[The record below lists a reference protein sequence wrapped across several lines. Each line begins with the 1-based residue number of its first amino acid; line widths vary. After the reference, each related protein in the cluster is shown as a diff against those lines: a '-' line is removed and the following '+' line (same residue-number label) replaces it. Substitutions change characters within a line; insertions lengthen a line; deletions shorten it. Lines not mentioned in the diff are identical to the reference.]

1 MAALVH
7 DLGRPARFVNMLRVV
22 KVTSPMSVGTWILSA
37 YTPLALGAAASA
49 VTRKLPR
56 AGLAAT
62 LPAAVLGPAVA
73 SYTSVLLADTAV
85 PAWHDAHREL
95 PFVFAGSAV
104 TAAGGLGMLA
114 VRPDDAGQAV
124 RFAVLGAAAELTA
137 KSLLLRRLGPAAE
150 PYQKGR
156 AGTMMEAGEVLTAA
170 GLAGAVLAGRSRAA
184 AALSGAALMAASA
197 LTRFGVFEAGRA
209 SARDPKY
216 TVGPQRQRLRE
227 QGEPATLTAFRPRT
241 QRPRRRARART
252 RASATTRVEDRG
264 PDGGRGRRPAR
275 RSRGRQRLVGRGGG
289 QHHADVVRVQEE
301 AAALQGKQQREGG
314 PDDHHGD
321 DEQDDDRDQGGIRGT
336 RVAQGHRGAGQQHR
350 VLGHAPAPDDGG
362 DAGRGQDPDAAQ
374 PGRR

>member
-1 MAALVH
+1 MKAGARRRGGQEQSRGGEKQMVPEADFSSYYGRPVLKETVWGPDIPSYLFLGGLAGASSALAAAAQLSRHPELARTAKVGAAGAISLSMVALVH
-7 DLGRPARFVNMLRVV
+7 DLGRPARFVNMLRVL

-114 VRPDDAGQAV
+114 VRPDGAGQAV

-150 PYQKGR
+150 PYEKGR

-227 QGEPATLTAFRPRT
+227 QGGPA
-241 QRPRRRARART
+241 
-252 RASATTRVEDRG
+252 S
-264 PDGGRGRRPAR
+264 
-275 RSRGRQRLVGRGGG
+275 
-289 QHHADVVRVQEE
+289 
-301 AAALQGKQQREGG
+301 
-314 PDDHHGD
+314 
-321 DEQDDDRDQGGIRGT
+321 
-336 RVAQGHRGAGQQHR
+336 
-350 VLGHAPAPDDGG
+350 
-362 DAGRGQDPDAAQ
+362 
-374 PGRR
+374 